1 MCCECGS
8 KRIAALLRV
17 RERLLSSVKH
27 GGDTLRQGRERVE
40 EEEEEE
46 EEEGGLEEGGLTSL
60 AK

>member
-1 MCCECGS
+1 VCGS

-27 GGDTLRQGRERVE
+27 GGDTLRQGRERVVVE
-40 EEEEEE
+40 EEEDQ
-46 EEEGGLEEGGLTSL
+46 EEGGLEKGGLTSL

>member
-1 MCCECGS
+1 VCGS

-27 GGDTLRQGRERVE
+27 GVDTLRQGRERVVVDE
-40 EEEEEE
+40 EEDQ
-46 EEEGGLEEGGLTSL
+46 EEGGLEEGGLTSL